1 MTLFNQTRIDD
12 SRWISQRAFLS
23 GKPST
28 PSEVS
33 IHYISCPPPTH
44 TEPKGTI
51 LLIHGYP
58 QTSYQFR
65 HVITPLADAGYRVI
79 APDYRGA
86 GQSSHPRDGYEKVQ
100 MATDLHE
107 VLTKHLGIKE
117 KVHVVGHD
125 IGGMVAHAYAAR
137 FPDDTAS
144 VAWGECP
151 LPGTDAYDN
160 FVKEETRG
168 GVWHFVF
175 HWQTDLP
182 ESLTYGRERIYIK
195 HFYDRLCVNAAAITP
210 GDVDH
215 YASMFAQPG
224 AMRAG
229 FDLYRAFHQ
238 DAVDNK
244 EWVQKNGKCKVP
256 SMSLMGGGSFLANIA
271 EEQNQQM
278 YENTIAASVS
288 GSGHWCA
295 EENPADFV
303 KQVLMWAE
311 KNPA

>member
-1 MTLFNQTRIDD
+1 MTFFTPAQIDS
-12 SRWISQRAFLS
+12 SRWTSRRVHLS

-33 IHYISCPPPTH
+33 LHYISCPPQGDK
-44 TEPKGTI
+44 KGTI

-58 QTSYQFR
+58 ETSYQFR
-65 HVITPLADAGYRVI
+65 HVITPLANAGYEVI

-86 GQSSHPRDGYEKVQ
+86 GLSSHPRDGYEKVR

-107 VLTKHLGIKE
+107 LLIKHIGIKE

-125 IGGMVAHAYAAR
+125 IGGMIVHAYAAR
-137 FPDDTAS
+137 FSDDTAS

-151 LPGTDAYDN
+151 LPGTSAYER
-160 FVKEETRG
+160 FVREETLG

-182 ESLTYGRERIYIK
+182 EALTAGRERIYIK
-195 HFYDRLCVNAAAITP
+195 HFCDRLGINAAAFSP
-210 GDVDH
+210 EDVDH

-224 AMRAG
+224 GMRSG

-238 DAVDNK
+238 DAEDNQQ
-244 EWVQKNGKCKVP
+244 WVKKNGKCKVP
-256 SMSLMGGGSFLANIA
+256 SISLMGGESFLATIA
-271 EEQNQQM
+271 EEQNQEM
-278 YENTIAASVS
+278 YETTAAATVS

-295 EENPADFV
+295 EENPKDFV
-303 KQVLMWAE
+303 KQVLTWVGKHIA
-311 KNPA
+311 

>member
-1 MTLFNQTRIDD
+1 MTTFTPKHIDD
-12 SRWISQRAFLS
+12 SRWISQRANLS

-28 PSEVS
+28 PSEVT
-33 IHYISCPPPTH
+33 IHYISCPPPAH
-44 TEPKGTI
+44 TASKGTI

-65 HVITPLADAGYRVI
+65 HVITPLADAGYTVI

-86 GQSSHPRDGYEKVQ
+86 GESSHPRDGYEKVQ
-100 MATDLHE
+100 MATDLHDL
-107 VLTKHLGIKE
+107 LTEHIGIKD

-137 FPDDTAS
+137 FDSDTAS

-151 LPGTDAYDN
+151 LPGTDAYDR
-160 FVKEETRG
+160 FVKEETKG

-182 ESLTYGRERIYIK
+182 EALTNGRERIYIK
-195 HFYDRLCVNAAAITP
+195 SFYDRLAINSRAITP
-210 GDVDH
+210 ADVDH
-215 YASMFAQPG
+215 YAMMFSQPG
-224 AMRAG
+224 AMRSG
-229 FDLYRAFHQ
+229 FDVYRAFHQ
-238 DAVDNK
+238 DATDNL
-244 EWVQKNGKCKVP
+244 EWVKKNGKCKVP
-256 SMSLMGGGSFLANIA
+256 SLSLMGEKSFLATIA

-278 YENTIAASVS
+278 YESTAKATVA

-303 KQVLMWAE
+303 KQVLMWVE